1 MSSQTTLRSTVVFAD
16 LMGSTGLYEA
26 TGNATAARAVTQ
38 LTDWISEV
46 IVSNDGRVVKTLG
59 DGVLAIFSDNTN
71 AIEAVVEMQRRHQKH
86 MSSGT
91 KAMRLPIRVGIASG
105 EIEIVQGD
113 CFGDAVN
120 VAARLSDL
128 SGGHQIWATDQVL
141 GDVAEGAGVRFR
153 PLGPI
158 TVRGRTEP
166 LNVCQVEWK
175 VEEHSDM
182 LTMQA
187 DFDTIMPNS
196 ASQDALGV
204 QIQVS
209 WLDQVK
215 VFKSFD
221 LPVRIGRSV
230 GVEFVV
236 KDPRVSREH
245 SRIEW
250 RNGSIV
256 LVDVSSYGTWLRFAG
271 ANTEQLLRREECVLH
286 GRGEIGMG
294 APFTDLTVPTVVFS
308 VS

>member
-1 MSSQTTLRSTVVFAD
+1 MSSQTTVRSTVVFAD
-16 LMGSTGLYEA
+16 LLGSTGLFEA
-26 TGNATAARAVTQ
+26 TGNASAARTVMQ
-38 LTDWISEV
+38 LTDWISEI
-46 IVSNDGRVVKTLG
+46 IVAHDGRVVKTLG
-59 DGVLAIFSDNTN
+59 DGVLAIFAENTS

-86 MSSGT
+86 MRSET
-91 KAMRLPIRVGIASG
+91 DALRMPIRVGIASG

-128 SGGHQIWATDQVL
+128 SGGHQICATDQVL
-141 GDVAEGAGVRFR
+141 HDVNEGSGVRFR

-158 TVRGRTEP
+158 TVRGRSES
-166 LNVCQVEWK
+166 LNVYQVDWRIEQHT
-175 VEEHSDM
+175 EM

-187 DFDTIMPNS
+187 DFDTIMPHNS
-196 ASQDALGV
+196 RPITLGL

-209 WLDQVK
+209 WLGQVQ

-221 LPVRIGRSV
+221 LPIRIGRSI
-230 GVEFVV
+230 GVEVV
-236 KDPRVSREH
+236 YNDPRVSREH

-250 RNGSIV
+250 RNGGIV

-286 GRGEIGMG
+286 GRGQIGMG
-294 APFTDLTVPTVVFS
+294 APFTDLTVPILEFS